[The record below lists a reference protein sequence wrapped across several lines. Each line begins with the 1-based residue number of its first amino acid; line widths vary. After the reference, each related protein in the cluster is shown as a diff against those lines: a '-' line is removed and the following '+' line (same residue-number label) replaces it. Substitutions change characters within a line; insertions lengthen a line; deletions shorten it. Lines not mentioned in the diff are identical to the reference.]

1 MKTLINRTECESVKR
16 SLIGLIDIQMYQMY
30 QSISYIYLIFIPFI
44 CFGRFSFSAA
54 FSESCFPGLLN
65 EDIGYAVIVFCSS
78 ILGSTGDNVDVVV
91 VVVVDVVVV
100 DTTSVSFSS

>member
-1 MKTLINRTECESVKR
+1 MSKCIKCIN
-16 SLIGLIDIQMYQMY
+16 IIH
-30 QSISYIYLIFIPFI
+30 LIFIPFI
-44 CFGRFSFSAA
+44 FFGRFSFSAA
-54 FSESCFPGLLN
+54 FSESCFSGLLN